1 MSCFGPAQI
10 HALLP
15 PAAQCA
21 CQCCLLIA
29 SVDGVTNRSLF
40 TCMSCMQE
48 LKPKTKIGVSGQ
60 FDATDPN
67 TKPKFGFAFDL
78 KN

>member
-1 MSCFGPAQI
+1 MLKCTR
-10 HALLP
+10 LL
-15 PAAQCA
+15 
-21 CQCCLLIA
+21 
-29 SVDGVTNRSLF
+29 
-40 TCMSCMQE
+40 QE

-67 TKPKFGFAFDL
+67 TKPRIGFAFDL